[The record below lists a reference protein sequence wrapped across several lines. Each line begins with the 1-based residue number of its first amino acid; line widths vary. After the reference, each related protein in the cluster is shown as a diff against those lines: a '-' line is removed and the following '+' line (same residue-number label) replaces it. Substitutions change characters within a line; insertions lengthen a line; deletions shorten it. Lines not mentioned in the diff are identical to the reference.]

1 VSWELKG
8 VSRFLLYAAP
18 VFIPWLLIGVLLGL
32 LGSRTV
38 LIALFPVSIL
48 WLGTGFF
55 IDGYLEVRSLLRRKK
70 YLSALISFI
79 FYGFFVM
86 IAPVSI
92 YLMVKNWIL
101 GK

>member
-1 VSWELKG
+1 
-8 VSRFLLYAAP
+8 VSRFLLRYAAP

-55 IDGYLEVRSLLRRKK
+55 IDGYLEVRSLLSRKQ
-70 YLSALISFI
+70 YLGVLMSFI
-79 FYGFFVM
+79 FYGLALM
-86 IAPVSI
+86 IALVSI
-92 YLMVKNWIL
+92 CAMVKDWIL
-101 GK
+101 GE